1 MANAPANST
10 RRAYERGMEPPD
22 PTQPFQPR
30 GVPDER
36 FGVRVDCSSQYE
48 RKLEAL
54 RRHRTQGEM
63 QDVPFD
69 LWPTLLGEEDFVQA
83 WPERSPA
90 DPVLRDVFEGLPVPD
105 RR

>member
-1 MANAPANST
+1 M
-10 RRAYERGMEPPD
+10 RERGMEPPD

-36 FGVRVDCSSQYE
+36 FAVRVDCSSQYE

-54 RRHRTQGEM
+54 RRHRTQGEL

-69 LWPTLLGEEDFVQA
+69 LWPELLGEEDFVQA
-83 WPERSPA
+83 WPERNRS
-90 DPVLRDVFEGLPVPD
+90 DPVLTDVFAGLPD
-105 RR
+105 A